1 VMPAAAPLLVATDED
16 RQFLERMARPSSS
29 RPIEVSFKPK
39 LFLGLRMAWP
49 STDSPIIGVV
59 SNSVRAWG
67 HRFDEGGIEGVGQ
80 IAPGRVGVVRRS
92 SLPEDKGPK
101 WCV

>member
-1 VMPAAAPLLVATDED
+1 MKLLDGDIAVMLAAPLLVATDED

-49 STDSPIIGVV
+49 STDSP
-59 SNSVRAWG
+59 G
-67 HRFDEGGIEGVGQ
+67 HNRRGIQLSACLG
-80 IAPGRVGVVRRS
+80 APFR
-92 SLPEDKGPK
+92 
-101 WCV
+101 